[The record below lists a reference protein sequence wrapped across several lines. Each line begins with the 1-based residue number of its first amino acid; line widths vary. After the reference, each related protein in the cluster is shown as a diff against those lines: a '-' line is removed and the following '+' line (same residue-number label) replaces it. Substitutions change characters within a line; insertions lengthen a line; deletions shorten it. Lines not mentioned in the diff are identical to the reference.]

1 MEKRVYCD
9 SRFDCK
15 INELNNEGSA
25 IKNYILNKDVF
36 LRASIAQSW
45 RNHQRV
51 KDIFDKR
58 LNNSVKGAYKLE
70 TNSKVVASGVST
82 TQK

>member
-36 LRASIAQSW
+36 LRASIAQS
-45 RNHQRV
+45 
-51 KDIFDKR
+51 
-58 LNNSVKGAYKLE
+58 
-70 TNSKVVASGVST
+70 
-82 TQK
+82 